1 MEKDK
6 KQSMRNTKLVSR
18 HPQWLDAIVPTEYED
33 DQLCRILLFF
43 VIHSPCPGQSARS
56 ITLDERGW
64 KKKPWY
70 SPKYLKEKI
79 DCAIWK
85 DQTPRM
91 KQVDSKGDLLKQIQT
106 LDMDDDFYS
115 HREVQRA
122 LFVKSAKDGCTSAY
136 MNLFYHLRNAFAHG
150 RLAMFPA
157 KKDIVFV
164 LEDGKEIGAAKD
176 DQFEVSARIVIN
188 KSSLLRIIELLENPP
203 AENEY
208 TEDILSAIDAGKHT
222 KSNIMEELKI
232 DETTFKRDI
241 QKLKLNRLV
250 KYEHKKWVRT

>member
-1 MEKDK
+1 MGKDNRY
-6 KQSMRNTKLVSR
+6 SMKNTKLVSR
-18 HPQWLDAIVPTEYED
+18 HPQWLDTIVPMEYED
-33 DQLCRILLFF
+33 DQLYRILLFF

-79 DCAIWK
+79 DFAIWG
-85 DQTPRM
+85 DQVPCM
-91 KQVDSKGDLLKQIQT
+91 KQVDSKGDLPKQIQA
-106 LDMDDDFYS
+106 LDLDDDFYS

-176 DQFEVSARIVIN
+176 DKFEVSARIVIN

-208 TEDILSAIDAGKHT
+208 TEDILSAIDAGKQT
-222 KSNIMEELKI
+222 KSDIMEELKI
-232 DETTFKRDI
+232 DEIIFKRDI
-241 QKLKLNRLV
+241 QKLKLNGLV